1 MADRIYPR
9 MSYHTEW
16 PKIAGMVVRDVAHD
30 LSMGDGWDD
39 PYGVRSAVSDMPS
52 VETETGPVAASAP
65 AVERKK
71 PGRKPKVQE

>member
-39 PYGVRSAVSDMPS
+39 PYGVRSAVSDLPS
-52 VETETGPVAASAP
+52 VETEPMLPPAPVIT
-65 AVERKK
+65 RKK